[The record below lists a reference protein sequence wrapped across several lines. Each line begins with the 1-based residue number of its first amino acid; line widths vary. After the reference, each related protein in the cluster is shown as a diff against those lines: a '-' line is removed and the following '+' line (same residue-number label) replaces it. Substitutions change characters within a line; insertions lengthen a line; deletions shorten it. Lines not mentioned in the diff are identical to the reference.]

1 MNLTLTF
8 AISIHFALY
17 FPVSV
22 FCRFQGYTLLVY
34 FLEIGYGQ
42 NYFLLHSY
50 PDVSP
55 ALSITSLT

>member
-34 FLEIGYGQ
+34 FFGDRVWSKL
-42 NYFLLHSY
+42 FLASF
-50 PDVSP
+50 
-55 ALSITSLT
+55 LS